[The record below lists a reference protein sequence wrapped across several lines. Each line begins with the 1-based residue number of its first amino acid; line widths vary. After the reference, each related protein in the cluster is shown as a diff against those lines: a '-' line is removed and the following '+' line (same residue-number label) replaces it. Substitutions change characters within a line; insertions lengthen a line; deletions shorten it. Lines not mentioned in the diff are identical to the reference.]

1 MADETEQKFLDA
13 ALKIFAQK
21 GYNGAT
27 TKAIAQEAEFNEMT
41 LFRRFKNKKNL
52 FNCVLIHNME
62 KLKGNFD
69 STLKKNK
76 CEDSKEFLRT
86 LITDLAKIAE
96 DNFEFIS
103 LTMNERSMVSGP
115 LIAEFVNDLGA
126 YIEKN
131 IKIKNIDYNALA
143 LSIFSFT
150 YVLSIDKQYG
160 RDAINHQEI
169 LEGFIENSILYV

>member
-27 TKAIAQEAEFNEMT
+27 TKSIAQEAEFNEMT

-52 FNCVLIHNME
+52 FNCVLIYNME

-131 IKIKNIDYNALA
+131 IKIKDIDYNALA

-160 RDAINHQEI
+160 RDVINHQEI
-169 LEGFIENSILYV
+169 LEGFIENSILYI